1 MIIIIIII
9 LFFYIILYNFI
20 LFNLCFFF
28 FFLGFCPQWNILFDE
43 LTVEDHISLVSKMKN
58 VKTDINEI
66 LKEIDLDDKKDTL
79 TRNLRESDK
88 RKLSIAIS
96 FIGNPKYV
104 ILDEPTVNHEYKEKR
119 KIWEYLFNKKK
130 ERIIVIT
137 TSDMTEADILGDHKL
152 ILSHGD
158 ICCLGTNDFIKNH
171 FNIKYN
177 LSIENDCESNEF
189 IMDRI
194 AENDAVPNNNNNV
207 NNNNRLSINSN
218 SNRKT
223 WEIPISCI
231 NKLQEVLKN
240 INTRNISISIPTLEE
255 SYYHFEESKKCEE
268 FDDDSNYDICINNE
282 EHLIKTNEELPK
294 IKKENISRSRKI
306 KTLIIYRT
314 KSLLHNKHFI
324 SYALLFPY
332 SLGGIISM
340 VANYNMLRLKFLYN
354 NYVTYTSDLNNKYYD
369 IFSNSNKT
377 TKLLLNVN
385 DDIGSIPNLKDSLYN
400 NYMNSSDNFPFEITN
415 YNDNELNEICKTI
428 DGNSLYLSSISGNV
442 HDDKYKFNI
451 YYNASIDYSLPETIN
466 ILSNAILSTKHIEQ
480 KIETKAETI
489 NQFTYDNYLTFIHE
503 TNFVCFA
510 LGIIF
515 FSGLISYGSAIIK
528 EKISQI
534 AHHYQLNGISRNLY
548 WTTVLIGDSI
558 FNIIFLIIINLP
570 LIFKLNAFD
579 ATLLLVYTV

>member
-1 MIIIIIII
+1 
-9 LFFYIILYNFI
+9 
-20 LFNLCFFF
+20 
-28 FFLGFCPQWNILFDE
+28 LGI
-43 LTVEDHISLVSKMKN
+43 
-58 VKTDINEI
+58 
-66 LKEIDLDDKKDTL
+66 
-79 TRNLRESDK
+79 
-88 RKLSIAIS
+88 
-96 FIGNPKYV
+96 
-104 ILDEPTVNHEYKEKR
+104 
-119 KIWEYLFNKKK
+119 LFNKKK